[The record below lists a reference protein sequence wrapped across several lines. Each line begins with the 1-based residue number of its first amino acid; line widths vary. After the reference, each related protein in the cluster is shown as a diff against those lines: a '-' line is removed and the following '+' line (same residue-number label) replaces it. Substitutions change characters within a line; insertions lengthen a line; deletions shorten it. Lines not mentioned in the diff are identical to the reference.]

1 MSARLG
7 ESAAPPERP
16 MSALLPLGLAF
27 LMFVVGL
34 RLTTGEFAGVFAR
47 PRALAVGLA
56 VQTLA
61 LPVIALAL
69 ASAFALPQTLAAGLL
84 VVAAAPGGITSNY
97 AALLARADAALS
109 TAMTLATSLLAF
121 LTVPAALR
129 IGGVGDIAGAALLK
143 MSLAMFAVSA
153 APLAAG
159 LATRRL
165 APDVVSRRGAAFDRA
180 ARLVFAAIVLATFWE
195 NRAAL
200 VDHAATAGPA
210 VLALNAGAI
219 GAGWLAARAAGLA
232 RPQRFA
238 IMIETGLQN
247 VALAIVVATAA
258 LGRGELTIPALLYA
272 LAMNLAALAL
282 IAAGRRGAR

>member
-1 MSARLG
+1 MPPRPG
-7 ESAAPPERP
+7 ESPP

-34 RLTTGEFAGVFAR
+34 RLTTGELAAVFAR
-47 PRALAVGLA
+47 PKALLVGLTA
-56 VQTLA
+56 QIVA
-61 LPVIALAL
+61 LPAIALAL
-69 ASAFALPQTLAAGLL
+69 ACAFALPPAQAAGLL

-109 TAMTLATSLLAF
+109 TAMTLVTSLVAF
-121 LTVPAALR
+121 LSVPAALAL
-129 IGGVGDIAGAALLK
+129 GGVGAAGASGAAMLK
-143 MSLAMFAVSA
+143 ISLAMFAVSA

-165 APDVVSRRGAAFDRA
+165 APGFVDRRGAAFDRV

-200 VDHAATAGPA
+200 LDHAREAGLA
-210 VLALNAGAI
+210 VVALNLAAI

-232 RPQRFA
+232 PARRLA

-247 VALAIVVATAA
+247 VALAIFVATTA
-258 LGRGELTIPALLYA
+258 LGRGDLTIPALLYA
-272 LAMNLAALAL
+272 IVMNVTALAL
-282 IAAGRRGAR
+282 IAAGRRGAG